1 VAKYTP
7 PAERP
12 KVPLPQKV
20 AVRAPGTRAPDENP
34 WLKFVRRYSK
44 DPVLFVREVFGV
56 DPYQDQIDLLEA
68 YRRGDRRISKRSGH
82 GVGKT
87 TGLAWIIVHHALFRF
102 PQKTVCTA
110 PTSKQLFD
118 ALYAETV
125 TWFRKLP
132 VYALEL
138 FDIKSESI
146 ELKSAPTESFISF
159 RTSSADK
166 PEALAGVHSEYV
178 LLVIDEASGVPEAI
192 FETSIGSMSGHNAVT
207 ILCGNPVR
215 LSGLF
220 YDTHNKPE
228 VMLKWTRFH
237 TSCEGHPNISL
248 DFIEDV
254 KARYGELSNAYRVR
268 VLGEFPM
275 VDDDTVIPWYL
286 IEAALNREDIMAKR
300 IRSIWGVDVARKGRD
315 ACALAKRRGN
325 VLEEPVRHWRNPDLM
340 ASVGKV
346 KAEWD
351 KTPLSLRPE
360 FIFVDAIGLGAGV
373 ADRLREM
380 GLPAVAINVAEA
392 AALGEKYVNLRTEL
406 WFKGREWL
414 ERKDCML
421 NGAGWR
427 LEGKD
432 TWVEAAD
439 ADWKDEEL
447 AKELSWPTFDYRSNG
462 KMIVE
467 GKKEMMKRL
476 DKPSPNRAD
485 AFLLT
490 LVQEA
495 ATAMGLT
502 SEISGSY
509 KPWNQSLEV
518 DLGMLV

>member
-1 VAKYTP
+1 VEPKYTP

-12 KVPLPQKV
+12 KVPLPTKV
-20 AVRAPGTRAPDENP
+20 APRAPGDQPANP
-34 WLKFVRRYSK
+34 WQTFVKRYANN
-44 DPVLFVREVFGV
+44 PVLFVREVFGA
-56 DPYQDQIDLLEA
+56 DPYPDQVELLEA

-87 TGLAWIIVHHALFRF
+87 TGLAWIIVHHAIFRF

-125 TWFRKLP
+125 SWFRKLP
-132 VYALEL
+132 SYVLDL
-138 FDIKSESI
+138 FEIKSESI
-146 ELKSAPTESFISF
+146 ELRAAPTESFISF
-159 RTSSADK
+159 RTSSAEK
-166 PEALAGVHSEYV
+166 PEALAGVHSDYV
-178 LLVIDEASGVPEAI
+178 LLVVDEASGIPEAI
-192 FETSIGSMSGHNAVT
+192 FEGSIGSMSGHNACT

-220 YDTHNKPE
+220 WATHNKAE

-237 TSCEGHPNISL
+237 TSCEGHPNVTA

-286 IEAALNREDIMAKR
+286 IESALKRDVDPKRRQSVWGLDI
-300 IRSIWGVDVARKGRD
+300 ARKGRD
-315 ACALAKRRGN
+315 ACALAKRRAN
-325 VLEEPVRHWRNPDLM
+325 VLEGKVQQWRNPDLM
-340 ASVGKV
+340 STTGRV
-346 KAEWD
+346 KADWD
-351 KTPLSLRPE
+351 STPISLRPE
-360 FIFVDAIGLGAGV
+360 WIFVDAIGLGAGV
-373 ADRLREM
+373 ADRLREL
-380 GLPAVAINVAEA
+380 GLPAVAVNVSESAP
-392 AALGEKYVNLRTEL
+392 LGDKYANLRTEL

-414 ERKDCML
+414 ERKDCSL
-421 NGAGWR
+421 AG
-427 LEGKD
+427 
-432 TWVEAAD
+432 
-439 ADWKDEEL
+439 DEDL
-447 AKELSWPTFDYRSNG
+447 AKELALPTFDYRSSG
-462 KMIVE
+462 KVIVE
-467 GKKEMMKRL
+467 EKKQTIKRTGE
-476 DKPSPNRAD
+476 PSPNRAD

-502 SEISGSY
+502 ASSHVR
-509 KPWNQSLEV
+509 WNQPLDM